1 MIELTPIEESVAFQ
15 EMAQQLTQKLSQKFM
30 EKGQLIGQIRLIQRL
45 LKRPQTPTESLA
57 LLGVEELEPILANL
71 EADLERLEL

>member
-1 MIELTPIEESVAFQ
+1 
-15 EMAQQLTQKLSQKFM
+15 M
-30 EKGQLIGQIRLIQRL
+30 EGGH
-45 LKRPQTPTESLA
+45 PQTPTESLA